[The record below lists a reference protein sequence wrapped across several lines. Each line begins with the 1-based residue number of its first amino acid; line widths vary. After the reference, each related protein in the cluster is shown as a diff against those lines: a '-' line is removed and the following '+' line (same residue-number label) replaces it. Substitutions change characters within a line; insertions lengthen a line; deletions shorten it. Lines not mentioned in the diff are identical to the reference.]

1 MRCTGTGD
9 RAASEQ
15 RTAKVCTATARAR
28 NDPPGRMVERCEPLR
43 QDSRLV
49 QHLERVIVT
58 GDVELVARRALE
70 RVLPVGADLGP
81 DAEVAEQAE
90 RAAGNGGARHV
101 QVDRDLP
108 AAAEVHA
115 AGRVEQA
122 RELSEPVAIAARR
135 DRGELVP
142 EIVRA

>member
-1 MRCTGTGD
+1 
-9 RAASEQ
+9 
-15 RTAKVCTATARAR
+15 
-28 NDPPGRMVERCEPLR
+28 MVERCEPLR

-70 RVLPVGADLGP
+70 RVLPVGADLGR

-90 RAAGNGGARHV
+90 RAAGNCGARHV

-142 EIVRA
+142 EILRA